1 MGVLILFKFNIY
13 FFLILRIEKFI
24 SKYLILGFFNILFM
38 NRLLLLFLFV
48 KIFLLYIWICGEL
61 WM

>member
-38 NRLLLLFLFV
+38 NRLLLLLLFIKW
-48 KIFLLYIWICGEL
+48 KI
-61 WM
+61 